1 MDFVKADGR
10 DRREAVLD
18 QLLSFIARQKDV
30 AGMRLPPEG
39 ELAEMFDVSRTV
51 IREAMRSLQATG
63 VVRIEQGRGTFVS
76 EHPFSQPFSVWASLN
91 AHRVTE
97 LFEMRVILEGE
108 SASRAAAQA
117 SKPELPALE
126 ATLESCF
133 AQAEAGDW
141 SGTMASDREFHRLV
155 TRMAGLPM
163 LEELLEVTVPSWMQ
177 ITAKFGDESNRE
189 TRIRFVIREHRAVYD
204 AICQGDPVEA
214 RNAMQRHLHNAL
226 QRRLKHDR
234 AVLRSA
240 PVEAGKMGDRT
251 RSTPKA
257 K

>member
-18 QLLSFIARQKDV
+18 QLLSFIAQQKNA

-39 ELAEMFDVSRTV
+39 ELAEMFGVSRTV

-63 VVRIEQGRGTFVS
+63 VIRIEQGRGTFVA

-97 LFEMRVILEGE
+97 LFEVRVILEGE
-108 SASRAAAQA
+108 AASRAAAQV
-117 SKPELPALE
+117 SKPDLPELE
-126 ATLESCF
+126 ATLDSCL

-141 SGTMASDREFHRLV
+141 AGTMASDREFHRLV

-163 LEELLEVTVPSWMQ
+163 LEELLEVTIPSWMQ
-177 ITAKFGDESNRE
+177 ITAKFGDEANRE
-189 TRIRFVIREHRAVYD
+189 TRIRFVIKEHRSVFD
-204 AICQGDPVEA
+204 AICQGDHVGA
-214 RNAMQRHLHNAL
+214 REAMQRHLHNSL

-240 PVEAGKMGDRT
+240 PVETGKMSEKTG
-251 RSTPKA
+251 STTKA